1 MLRTSERYTDP
12 RVRWARQ
19 PASPPPKKPKV
30 SKGHNPHSGRP
41 AQRSRC
47 RARRERGIKGAEGAQ
62 RRGPAIPSPHKKG
75 GVSRLGLTQRPGCL
89 PGEAD
94 RQRMRHQADKL
105 PEDDTS
111 QTLRMKRVTRG
122 CTRSRLKTEL
132 PAMAFWTQDRA
143 VEPQCCPGGSA
154 P

>member
-1 MLRTSERYTDP
+1 MYSLCCSPHHDCRKSPRCQKGTTHTQIKPPREADAEREENE
-12 RVRWARQ
+12 A
-19 PASPPPKKPKV
+19 
-30 SKGHNPHSGRP
+30 SKGPKAHN
-41 AQRSRC
+41 
-47 RARRERGIKGAEGAQ
+47 EEGQ
-62 RRGPAIPSPHKKG
+62 LPSPRKKG
-75 GVSRLGLTQRPGCL
+75 GVSRLGLTKRPGCL

-111 QTLRMKRVTRG
+111 QTRRMKRVTRG

-143 VEPQCCPGGSA
+143 VEPQPCPGGSA